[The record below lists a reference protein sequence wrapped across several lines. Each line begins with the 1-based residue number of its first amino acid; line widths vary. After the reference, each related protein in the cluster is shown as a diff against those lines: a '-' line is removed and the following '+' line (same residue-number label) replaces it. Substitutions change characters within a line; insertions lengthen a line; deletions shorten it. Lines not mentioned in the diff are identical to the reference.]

1 MMRAPPLLPRPPR
14 AGGALR
20 APPVPEMT
28 GHAVGQLLALDQQRV
43 LASSLRQFDDRSA
56 ALPFRLLSAR
66 ADSWLLAPPGRPI

>member
-1 MMRAPPLLPRPPR
+1 
-14 AGGALR
+14 
-20 APPVPEMT
+20 MT